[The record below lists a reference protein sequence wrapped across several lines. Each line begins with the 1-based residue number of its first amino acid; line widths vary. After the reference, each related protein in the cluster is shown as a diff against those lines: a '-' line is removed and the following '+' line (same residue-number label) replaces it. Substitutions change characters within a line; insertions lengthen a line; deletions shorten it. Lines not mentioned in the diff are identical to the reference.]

1 MSAHPN
7 VSEASTP
14 AGSGDAV
21 EDFADFLDETGELES
36 SEEEEE
42 DEETSEE
49 SGDLSDEDEAQEEG
63 DEQETPAID
72 APVSWGTEA
81 KELFAQLPP
90 EIQQQVAEREAQREK
105 FVQSKAQEAS
115 EAKRSARI
123 EAESSFADRQRQYAD
138 EVEYLA
144 SQFAPQRPNPALVQ
158 ENPALFYQLQY
169 EYEQTVAQQ
178 QQLQQR
184 AVAAREEARQR
195 EQFAAQEQLQ
205 ADMAILAQQV
215 PDWGDEAKRTAFL
228 TDVSKVGVELGY
240 SQELLAEATAQD
252 VLALKKALEWKS
264 KAAKYDALQKGK
276 MEKVRAAKT
285 LPKVVRPGVAPTR
298 GEVNSN
304 RAQRAWE
311 GVKNARSKE
320 AQADAFADFLET
332 SGQL

>member
-7 VSEASTP
+7 ASEASTP
-14 AGSGDAV
+14 ANSGDAV
-21 EDFADFLDETGELES
+21 EDFADFLDQSGELEAPE
-36 SEEEEE
+36 EEEEE
-42 DEETSEE
+42 DLEEGEEALEAEE
-49 SGDLSDEDEAQEEG
+49 SENEG
-63 DEQETPAID
+63 DEQDELPAIEP
-72 APVSWGTEA
+72 PVSWGTDA
-81 KELFAQLPP
+81 KELFAQLPT
-90 EIQQQVAEREAQREK
+90 ELQQQVVEREAQREK
-105 FVQSKAQEAS
+105 FVQAKAQEAS

-123 EAESSFADRQRQYAD
+123 EAESGFADRQRQYAG
-138 EVEYLA
+138 EIEYFA
-144 SQFAPQRPNPALVQ
+144 SQFAPQRPDPALVQ
-158 ENPALFYQLQY
+158 QNPALFYQLQY

-178 QQLQQR
+178 QALQQR

-195 EQFAAQEQLQ
+195 EAFAAQEQLQ

-240 SQELLAEATAQD
+240 TPELMAEATAQD
-252 VLALKKALEWKS
+252 VLALKKALEWKN

-285 LPKVVRPGVAPTR
+285 LPKVVKPGVAPTR

-311 GVKNARSKE
+311 GVKTAKSKE
-320 AQADAFADFLET
+320 AQASAFADFLET
-332 SGQL
+332 SGHL